1 MLRPVA
7 FLLAEKMGLSEDMQM
22 QALTL
27 TPGTGD
33 TVRNLAAADDVMPAD
48 VIVLII
54 DLAFTAEDALMLLKS
69 LLPPDA
75 VQLVQKLEADGERF
89 GVQNPKLGVLN
100 GLMKYMSIDN
110 KDIAL
115 IALEKAIR
123 KTDAFAVIQL
133 DESYIFEAETPE
145 AIEKASKH
153 VGPVETMEG
162 AVEGIM
168 CLLETEG
175 LVRMVTQTFDRDVPK
190 TGKISN
196 FGKVRE
202 MTDEPGSQMKL
213 TGRFTHLFDKIQE
226 QPKPAVSPSAN

>member
-75 VQLVQKLEADGERF
+75 VELVQKLEADGERF

-133 DESYIFEAETPE
+133 DEAYLAEAEGE
-145 AIEKASKH
+145 AAIEEANKH
-153 VGPVETMEG
+153 VGPVETMKG
-162 AVEGIM
+162 AVEAIM
-168 CLLETEG
+168 CLMETEG
-175 LVRMVTQTFDRDVPK
+175 LVRMVTQTFERDVPK
-190 TGKISN
+190 TGKITN
-196 FGKVRE
+196 FVKIRE
-202 MTDEPGSQMKL
+202 LTDEPGSSMKL
-213 TGRFTHLFDKIQE
+213 TGRYTHLFNKIQE
-226 QPKPAVSPSAN
+226 QPKPAVATSAN